1 MPRSSQQLELPITGI
16 HPPFE
21 PAPIARTKRV
31 FVNRNLKMA
40 GIDWVGFDMD
50 YTLAIY
56 NQAEMDRLS
65 IEATREKL
73 VRRGYPESIL
83 GAIDYPIDFPV
94 RGLLV
99 DKRYGNILKM
109 DRYKVVHKGYHG
121 LRELS
126 REEIRSLYQ
135 QKKIRP
141 ATSRYHWV
149 DTLYALSEVTVY
161 AAIINRMDELGEPV
175 DYDKLFCDIR
185 ESIDEAHRDGTI
197 LDEVMSNPQRY
208 VDRDPLLAQTLH
220 KLRSA
225 GKKLF
230 LLTNSRWPYTE
241 KMMTYLLGAAM
252 PEYPSFRHFFDVIIV
267 ASAKPAFFQERRP
280 LYVREH
286 AAPKPNVAGHGAQ
299 PHGAQPH
306 GPKARGASAHG
317 AAQVAAQGAAQL
329 AAQGASSPYG
339 AAPLSSPYGAAPLPS
354 SPKSVGPPAPTGG
367 LPAAGPL
374 TGPGT
379 LPAGTPQ
386 VPAELRLATAPLERG
401 CVYEGGNLLDFEKH
415 LNTTGDRILYVGD
428 HIYGDI
434 LRSKKE
440 SSWRTVM
447 IIQEMEAEVVAHESC
462 REEHAMLGDYE
473 ERREQ
478 LEDELRY
485 YQQSYKD
492 IVRRLEDAKET
503 KSPAAPLEAER
514 GRIKRSVE
522 RIRGQMRVV
531 DTELV
536 RLEREIS
543 KRFHPYWGSLL
554 KEANETSSFGDQVEE
569 YACLYTSR
577 VSNLN
582 LYSPLQFFR
591 SPRDLMPHEL

>member
-65 IEATREKL
+65 IEATRRKL
-73 VRRGYPESIL
+73 VLRGYPESIL
-83 GAIDYPIDFPV
+83 DTIDYPIDFPV

-121 LRELS
+121 LRELT
-126 REEIRSLYQ
+126 RDEIRSLYQ

-161 AAIINRMDELGEPV
+161 AAIIDRMDALGEPV

-197 LDEVMSNPQRY
+197 LDEVMSDPQRY
-208 VDRDPLLAQTLH
+208 VERDPLLAQTLH

-241 KMMTYLLGAAM
+241 KMMTYLLGGAM
-252 PEYPSFRHFFDVIIV
+252 PEYPSFRHYFDVIIV

-280 LYVREH
+280 LYVREQS
-286 AAPKPNVAGHGAQ
+286 APKQNGAVHHAQSAGGQAAGAHGQGAQ
-299 PHGAQPH
+299 GQGGA
-306 GPKARGASAHG
+306 ARG
-317 AAQVAAQGAAQL
+317 QGP
-329 AAQGASSPYG
+329 SPYG
-339 AAPLSSPYGAAPLPS
+339 AAPLTTTVTHAGPS
-354 SPKSVGPPAPTGG
+354 APTGG

-386 VPAELRLATAPLERG
+386 VQHELRLATAPLERG

-462 REEHAMLGDYE
+462 REEHTMLGDYE

-492 IVRRLEDAKET
+492 IVRRLEEAKES

>member
-65 IEATREKL
+65 IEATRRKL
-73 VRRGYPESIL
+73 VLRGYPESIL
-83 GAIDYPIDFPV
+83 GTIDYPIDFPV

-121 LRELS
+121 LRELT
-126 REEIRSLYQ
+126 RDEIRSLYQ

-161 AAIINRMDELGEPV
+161 AAIIDRMDALGEPV

-197 LDEVMSNPQRY
+197 LDEVMSDPQRY
-208 VDRDPLLAQTLH
+208 VERDPLLAQTLH

-241 KMMTYLLGAAM
+241 KMMTYLLGGAM
-252 PEYPSFRHFFDVIIV
+252 PEYPSFRHYFDVIIV

-280 LYVREH
+280 LYVREQS
-286 AAPKPNVAGHGAQ
+286 APKPNGAVHHAQSAGGQAAGAYGQGAQ
-299 PHGAQPH
+299 GQGGA
-306 GPKARGASAHG
+306 ARG
-317 AAQVAAQGAAQL
+317 QGP
-329 AAQGASSPYG
+329 SPYG
-339 AAPLSSPYGAAPLPS
+339 AAPLTTTVTHAGPS
-354 SPKSVGPPAPTGG
+354 APTGG

-386 VPAELRLATAPLERG
+386 VQHELRLATAPLERG

-462 REEHAMLGDYE
+462 REEHTMLGDYE

-492 IVRRLEDAKET
+492 IVRRLEEAKES